1 MCSVAGI
8 ATSLTQDASTERIG
22 TPALCNLGIVRTSF
36 SSQMSAPPEVCSEKG
51 HPGGNVISTCTKQ
64 AISQTRRRSLIASS
78 AAAAALILPTPARAD
93 WKPTRPITWTLGVSP
108 GGSVDLYART
118 IARNLEA
125 MGLLN
130 GQTIIVENKPG
141 AAGLL
146 ALQTLMR
153 NRGDAHWLTTF
164 HTGSIAAAAGG
175 ALKADVRDFPPVAT
189 LVEESTFVV
198 VNASSRYR
206 RVRDLVD
213 VLKQDPGLLRI
224 GVASAPGSS
233 THLAIAKPL
242 RTAGVDVKGLT
253 IVPFRSSAD
262 SMAALVGEHID
273 VVSATAPAIQPH
285 REKIRAL
292 AVVSPARASGG
303 WLSEVP
309 TWREQGVA
317 ADYVSYNGV
326 CLPQAVTVDQIRYW
340 EAALR
345 KVSDSAGWQEL
356 VVKSGN
362 RAAFRGY
369 VDAKRYLDREWTDTL
384 ALLGELGLP
393 RVS

>member
-1 MCSVAGI
+1 M
-8 ATSLTQDASTERIG
+8 R
-22 TPALCNLGIVRTSF
+22 
-36 SSQMSAPPEVCSEKG
+36 SQLNNA
-51 HPGGNVISTCTKQ
+51 
-64 AISQTRRRSLIASS
+64 TRRRTLHGAS
-78 AAAAALILPTPARAD
+78 AAAAAYLLPAPARAD

-118 IARNLEA
+118 IARTLES

-130 GQTIIVENKPG
+130 GQSIIVENKPG

-153 NRGDAHWLTTF
+153 NRGDAHWLGTF

-198 VNASSRYR
+198 VGAQSRFKR
-206 RVRDLVD
+206 AKDLVD
-213 VLKQDPGLLRI
+213 VLKQDPGVLRI

-242 RTAGVDVKGLT
+242 RVAGVDVRGLT

-273 VVSATAPAIQPH
+273 VVSATAPGIQPH
-285 REKIRAL
+285 RDKVRAL
-292 AVVSPARASGG
+292 AVVSPQRAAGG
-303 WLSEVP
+303 LFASVP

-326 CLPQAVTVDQIRYW
+326 CLPQTVGVDQIRFW
-340 EAALR
+340 EDALR
-345 KVSDSAGWQEL
+345 KVSESAGWQDL
-356 VVKSGN
+356 VLKSGN

-369 VDAKRYLDREWTDTL
+369 VDAKRYLDREWADTL
-384 ALLGELGLP
+384 TLLGELGLP
-393 RVS
+393 RVSSS

>member
-1 MCSVAGI
+1 MNAFKRQDHARSVSKIGRPLVERPRREGLRAAVVATAGG
-8 ATSLTQDASTERIG
+8 L
-22 TPALCNLGIVRTSF
+22 L
-36 SSQMSAPPEVCSEKG
+36 
-51 HPGGNVISTCTKQ
+51 PGW
-64 AISQTRRRSLIASS
+64 
-78 AAAAALILPTPARAD
+78 ARAD
-93 WKPTRPITWTLGVSP
+93 WKPTRTITWTLGVSP

-118 IARNLEA
+118 IARSLES

-130 GQTIIVENKPG
+130 GQSIIIENKPG

-146 ALQTLMR
+146 AFQTLMR
-153 NRGDAHWLTTF
+153 NRGDAHWLGTF

-175 ALKADVRDFPPVAT
+175 ALKADIRDFPPVAT

-198 VNASSRYR
+198 VNAQSRFRSSRE
-206 RVRDLVD
+206 LLEA
-213 VLKQDPGLLRI
+213 LKRDPGVLRI

-242 RTAGVDVKGLT
+242 SIAGVEVRGLT

-273 VVSATAPAIQPH
+273 VVSATAPGIQPH
-285 REKIRAL
+285 REKVRAL
-292 AVVSPARASGG
+292 AVVSPQRASGG
-303 WLSEVP
+303 WFAAVP

-326 CLPQAVTVDQIRYW
+326 CLPQAVGVDQIRFW
-340 EAALR
+340 EGALR
-345 KVSDSAGWQEL
+345 KVSDSASWQEL
-356 VVKSGN
+356 VLKSGN

-369 VDAKRYLDREWTDTL
+369 VDAKRYLDREWADTL

-393 RVS
+393 RVSSS

>member
-1 MCSVAGI
+1 MAKVKQFVHSGHSVQVAK
-8 ATSLTQDASTERIG
+8 DA
-22 TPALCNLGIVRTSF
+22 F
-36 SSQMSAPPEVCSEKG
+36 SP
-51 HPGGNVISTCTKQ
+51 
-64 AISQTRRRSLIASS
+64 TRRRGLHAAGV
-78 AAAAALILPTPARAD
+78 AAAAYMLPTAARAD

-118 IARNLEA
+118 IARSLES

-130 GQTIIVENKPG
+130 GQSIVVENKPG

-153 NRGDAHWLTTF
+153 NRGDAHWLGTF

-189 LVEESTFVV
+189 LVEESTFAVV
-198 VNASSRYR
+198 GAQSRFR
-206 RVRDLVD
+206 RARDLVD
-213 VLKQDPGLLRI
+213 VLKLDPGVLRI

-242 RTAGVDVKGLT
+242 RVAGVDVRGLT

-273 VVSATAPAIQPH
+273 VVSATAPGIQPH
-285 REKIRAL
+285 REKVRAL
-292 AVVSPARASGG
+292 AVVSPQRASGG
-303 WLSEVP
+303 WFASVP

-326 CLPQAVTVDQIRYW
+326 CLPQAVAVDQIRFW
-340 EAALR
+340 EDALR
-345 KVSDSAGWQEL
+345 KVSESASWQDL

-393 RVS
+393 RVSSS